1 MEKLSISQLEDTCS
15 QVRRDILRMVHAVQ
29 SGHPGG
35 SLGCTEFF
43 VALYFNQM
51 RHNSDFNMDGV
62 GEDLFFLSNGH
73 ISPVWYSVLARS
85 GYFGIDEL
93 ATFRKIDSRLQGHP
107 AVEEDLPG
115 VRIAS
120 GSLGQGLSVAIG
132 AALAKKLNKDDR
144 IVYVLMGDGEQQEG
158 QIWEAAM
165 FAPHNKVDNLIA
177 TIDLNHQQI
186 DGPTDKILDLL
197 NLREKYEAFGW
208 KVIETKNGNNISEV
222 IAGLEEAKSLLGQG
236 KPILNLLHTDM
247 GHGVDFMAGSH
258 KWHGVAPND
267 EQLEN
272 ALTQVKET
280 LGDY

>member
-51 RHNSDFNMDGV
+51 RHSPDFNMDGI
-62 GEDLFFLSNGH
+62 GEDLLFLSNGH

-93 ATFRKIDSRLQGHP
+93 KTFRKIDSRLQGHP

-132 AALAKKLNKDDR
+132 AALASQPNRRRPAGAGWRSADR
-144 IVYVLMGDGEQQEG
+144 STSPSAIQSISANSRKARFGKQPCL
-158 QIWEAAM
+158 
-165 FAPHNKVDNLIA
+165 L
-177 TIDLNHQQI
+177 
-186 DGPTDKILDLL
+186 PTT
-197 NLREKYEAFGW
+197 R
-208 KVIETKNGNNISEV
+208 
-222 IAGLEEAKSLLGQG
+222 
-236 KPILNLLHTDM
+236 
-247 GHGVDFMAGSH
+247 
-258 KWHGVAPND
+258 
-267 EQLEN
+267 
-272 ALTQVKET
+272 LTT
-280 LGDY
+280 